1 MKRVWPLIAALVFLS
16 ACIQTPTAE
25 EILTKVYERYEEIES
40 YKAKI
45 QEVSDNH
52 VTYINVAFKKPDKMR
67 IEYLPENTVSVFN
80 GSAVK
85 ICSGNG
91 SKTITLNRIVD
102 FYYGH
107 FLEMLKSY
115 EVTLVGEEKVVVNN
129 ESKECYVL
137 AAKDGGK
144 GEVEIEKVWVVKG
157 EWYPAKIQLRVSFPE
172 NNTVTLHFVSME
184 LDATLSDSLFEPCD
198 L

>member
-1 MKRVWPLIAALVFLS
+1 
-16 ACIQTPTAE
+16 
-25 EILTKVYERYEEIES
+25 
-40 YKAKI
+40 
-45 QEVSDNH
+45 VS
-52 VTYINVAFKKPDKMR
+52 YINVAFKKPDRMR

-91 SKTITLNRIVD
+91 SKTITLNRVVD

-129 ESKECYVL
+129 ESKERGRL
-137 AAKDGGK
+137 K
-144 GEVEIEKVWVVKG
+144 
-157 EWYPAKIQLRVSFPE
+157 LRKYG
-172 NNTVTLHFVSME
+172 
-184 LDATLSDSLFEPCD
+184 LSRASGIPQKSS
-198 L
+198 